1 MGSVR
6 IKGVVVVEV
15 DLINF
20 PSIELDKTKAN
31 HGLATGSGVLTAGG
45 SILKQLETLAVATQD
60 STTFLL
66 AVALSPRRF
75 DADSKTESTGVR
87 VVETVSIIVGVEFHS
102 RSRGSHETLFVASSF
117 FFFFFFKV
125 NIEIRGVV
133 DWRKV
138 IIVIIYNQLL
148 AALRPIFHLKTKFKE
163 EGEQIQ
169 IGNPN

>member
-117 FFFFFFKV
+117 FFFFFKV

-163 EGEQIQ
+163 GEQIE